1 MHITHIGKIAAAVP
15 IDADHLDGE
24 RLHGGEED
32 DEWDRADDVHQ
43 NVENAVHIPVLEQ
56 VARTCAVEY
65 DTENETEEASDD
77 DCDEHHLQRLHHGLS
92 SRGLKTLQSLREA
105 RVVWS
110 NARICITSSPFAHRS
125 RHQTRH
131 GCRLALPGCPAR

>member
-15 IDADHLDGE
+15 IDVPITLMV
-24 RLHGGEED
+24 HGGEED

-92 SRGLKTLQSLREA
+92 KQGSQDAPVTA
-105 RVVWS
+105 
-110 NARICITSSPFAHRS
+110 
-125 RHQTRH
+125 
-131 GCRLALPGCPAR
+131 